1 MLNKKISY
9 INNLSKLLQ
18 ETRKRR
24 VKQIQNKHTE
34 EKIKIK
40 AEIIEIIFLME
51 EIKQKTRY
59 LKKSIKCIK
68 PLPKKAY

>member
-40 AEIIEIIFLME
+40 AEIIEIIF
-51 EIKQKTRY
+51 
-59 LKKSIKCIK
+59 
-68 PLPKKAY
+68 